1 MRAAGPRRAAG
12 EDRLAV
18 AHARLVTAVE
28 ELATGDAWR
37 RMLSVAARFP
47 SYSANNVLLIGAQR
61 SDATQVA
68 GLRTWNALGRRV
80 RTGEKGIA
88 ILAPCLYRARASGPI
103 PDQRPRPEQ
112 DRPQRQGPD
121 SSDDQRRR
129 LDGSEAEPGAPAAR
143 LRGFR
148 VVHVFDIA
156 QTEGEPLPECSP
168 HLLTGDAPRLLTD
181 ALAQCVEADGYRV
194 QRGPCPG
201 GANGITNFSTRTVCV
216 RDDVADAQAAKTF
229 AHELGHIRARHDT
242 RFLTDHHLTGQRSV
256 VDCRAQAEVEAESIA
271 FLVAHS
277 AGLASDAYSVPYL
290 AGWSGGNTTVLRDT
304 AARVIDTARGIL
316 TDLRLPE
323 PAELDPPWLSPERIA
338 SAACTH
344 MAEHDSPSP
353 C

>member
-1 MRAAGPRRAAG
+1 MRAAGSRRAAS
-12 EDRLAV
+12 EDRLAL

-28 ELATGDAWR
+28 DLATGEAWR

-47 SYSANNVLLIGAQR
+47 TYSANNVLLIGAQR
-61 SDATQVA
+61 PDATQVA
-68 GLRTWNALGRRV
+68 GLRTWNALGRRI

-88 ILAPCLYRARASGPI
+88 ILAPCLYRARLSEPI
-103 PDQRPRPEQ
+103 PGQRPGPEHQRP
-112 DRPQRQGPD
+112 DP
-121 SSDDQRRR
+121 SDDQRTHR
-129 LDGSEAEPGAPAAR
+129 DGPEAEPGAPVAR

-156 QTEGEPLPECSP
+156 QTEGQPLPECSP
-168 HLLTGDAPRLLTD
+168 HLLTGDAPRLLTA
-181 ALAQCVEADGYRV
+181 ALTQCVEADGYRA

-242 RFLTDHHLTGQRSV
+242 RFLTDHRSV

-304 AARVIDTARGIL
+304 ASRVIDTARGIL
-316 TDLRLPE
+316 TDLRLPD
-323 PAELDPPWLSPERIA
+323 PPDFDPPWPPER
-338 SAACTH
+338 T
-344 MAEHDSPSP
+344 PSP
-353 C
+353 ARALTAEPDGPSPW